1 MGERNLT
8 QITYLFYFLF
18 REIYMSLGNL
28 ILFAIAI
35 AGGIAVQYLLVKL
48 VLEIEDFINDK
59 RKKLLKL
66 KL

>member
-1 MGERNLT
+1 MDGILSHPLH
-8 QITYLFYFLF
+8 IYLFL
-18 REIYMSLGNL
+18 SLRNL

-35 AGGIAVQYLLVKL
+35 ACGIAVQYLLVKL
-48 VLEIEDFINDK
+48 VLDIQDFIKDK

>member
-1 MGERNLT
+1 MGGRNLT

-18 REIYMSLGNL
+18 SEIYMSLGNF

-48 VLEIEDFINDK
+48 VLDIEDFINDK

>member
-18 REIYMSLGNL
+18 SEIYMSLGNF

-48 VLEIEDFINDK
+48 VLDIEDFINDK

>member
-1 MGERNLT
+1 MGFVP
-8 QITYLFYFLF
+8 IHYICIYFLF
-18 REIYMSLGNL
+18 RRIYMSLGNL

-35 AGGIAVQYLLVKL
+35 AGGMAVQYLFVKL
-48 VLEIEDFINDK
+48 VLDIQDFIKDK

>member
-1 MGERNLT
+1 
-8 QITYLFYFLF
+8 
-18 REIYMSLGNL
+18 MSLGNL

-35 AGGIAVQYLLVKL
+35 ACGIAVQYLLVKL
-48 VLEIEDFINDK
+48 AFDIQDFIKDK

>member
-1 MGERNLT
+1 
-8 QITYLFYFLF
+8 
-18 REIYMSLGNL
+18 MSLGNL

-35 AGGIAVQYLLVKL
+35 AGGMVVQYLLVKL
-48 VLEIEDFINDK
+48 VLDIQDFIKDK

>member
-1 MGERNLT
+1 
-8 QITYLFYFLF
+8 
-18 REIYMSLGNL
+18 MSVGNL

-35 AGGIAVQYLLVKL
+35 TGGIAVQYLLVKL
-48 VLEIEDFINDK
+48 VLDIQDFIKDK